1 MIQTEDGKN
10 LLAAAKRAANILRI
24 EDKKDGPHKG
34 TPDASLYAQDEERAL
49 ADSLNSAVPAIE
61 TALKDER
68 FTDAMQAIAALRPTL
83 DHFFDAV
90 TVNAPEADIRAN
102 RLKLLATFRTT
113 TALIA
118 DFAQIEG

>member
-1 MIQTEDGKN
+1 
-10 LLAAAKRAANILRI
+10 
-24 EDKKDGPHKG
+24 
-34 TPDASLYAQDEERAL
+34 RAL
-49 ADSLNSAVPAIE
+49 ADGLNSAVPAIE

-83 DHFFDAV
+83 DRFFDAV

-102 RLKLLATFRTT
+102 RLKLLATFRAT

-118 DFAQIEG
+118 DFGQIEG